1 MRVARAIGVA
11 AALAAG
17 VAVVPASA
25 ATHVTK
31 PQVRD
36 AAGDW
41 KVTSQDVIDATF
53 TATTKQIRG
62 DLHLGA
68 PPAAGVPG
76 LYDMVVI
83 VGCTPYSLHFTWT
96 GAPQGSAASVDRYA
110 CGTGDAIA
118 DDIAG
123 LRPVASTPATA
134 TLTSTGLR
142 IVAAPTGALR
152 RGAQVFAL
160 AETRLTPVIVGSSL
174 SWNDPSYGGDIA
186 AGDNY
191 FLLSS

>member
-1 MRVARAIGVA
+1 MRVARAIGIA
-11 AALAAG
+11 AALVVSAA
-17 VAVVPASA
+17 VLPASA
-25 ATHVTK
+25 TTHVTK

-41 KVTSQDVIDATF
+41 KVTSQDIIDATF

-68 PPAAGVPG
+68 PPATGVPA
-76 LYDMVVI
+76 LYDVVVI

-96 GAPQGSAASVDRYA
+96 GAPQGSAASLDRYA
-110 CGTGDAIA
+110 CSTGDAIG
-118 DDIAG
+118 DGVAG

-152 RGAQVFAL
+152 RGAQAFAM

-186 AGDNY
+186 IGDNY
-191 FLLSS
+191 FVLGP